1 MTTMASRIGLLGLM
15 AIALAGGPSLAQD
28 KCQACVNKETADCVR
43 RVQSSPAP
51 LRRWR
56 ASPLP
61 VEASGAS
68 YCPQS
73 AREQACG
80 VLSRREAAT

>member
-1 MTTMASRIGLLGLM
+1 MTTMTSSIGGLLGLM

-51 LRRWR
+51 
-56 ASPLP
+56 APAAGKPAP

-68 YCPQS
+68 FCPQS
-73 AREQACG
+73 ARNSCKASGDC
-80 VLSRREAAT
+80 

>member
-1 MTTMASRIGLLGLM
+1 MMTMASRIGLLALM

-28 KCQACVNKETADCVR
+28 KCQACVNKEAADCVR

-51 LRRWR
+51 
-56 ASPLP
+56 APVAGKPAP

-73 AREQACG
+73 AQSSCKASGAC
-80 VLSRREAAT
+80 

>member
-28 KCQACVNKETADCVR
+28 KCQTCVNKETADCVR
-43 RVQSSPAP
+43 RVQSSPPPAAP
-51 LRRWR
+51 
-56 ASPLP
+56 AAGKPAP

-68 YCPQS
+68 FCPQS
-73 AREQACG
+73 ARNSCKASGDC
-80 VLSRREAAT
+80 

>member
-1 MTTMASRIGLLGLM
+1 MTTVASRIGLLVLM
-15 AIALAGGPSLAQD
+15 VLALPAGPSLAQE

-51 LRRWR
+51 
-56 ASPLP
+56 APAAGKPAP

-68 YCPQS
+68 FCPQS
-73 AREQACG
+73 ARNSCKASGDC
-80 VLSRREAAT
+80 